1 MFIGRIK
8 SRDRI
13 AAFFVKRQLWRPL
26 PLSATDTLSVR
37 LRADVGQRGDIGA
50 IETIHVKKLAR
61 RKFKQSELFQIDG
74 GRKDKAGRGV

>member
-1 MFIGRIK
+1 MFTGRIK

-26 PLSATDTLSVR
+26 PLSATDPLSVR
-37 LRADVGQRGDIGA
+37 LRAGVGQRGDIGA